1 MAWGSGAFNSCDKL
15 LERVE
20 KNDPTLKELVILPMK
35 TFGAKDLE
43 RLSNAIGELDEQ
55 VDVFPLRWRYI
66 SCIVQYY
73 VFCCMLN
80 RLICPMQSMYV
91 TKENG
96 VNTHLV
102 SISASGHQLPP
113 SSLKAFG
120 NALSIQ
126 AQKQQKFGITSL
138 AIGSKDMGDEGVI
151 ALCQG
156 LALSNGALLQH
167 LDLGWKEIGK
177 DGLYEIG
184 RTFFHSTFLTQLD
197 LSRNAFGND
206 GIVQLSKAVVE
217 HHDDDAVAFPSLE
230 QLILSECNIDSA
242 GMDVLAKILL
252 GPENTKRSKRIHLAI
267 GSNPIGSA
275 GCHSLVQLLSCA
287 DHGSII
293 SHLQAA
299 QCSIGDE
306 GVGILSNGCHQNVEI
321 MDISDNTITKDGA
334 KKFAQS
340 LSHSWRDLVELK
352 IAKNELGS
360 DGVSAILASLVTRSD
375 TGESTDSEKNS
386 TLKNLDLSYTNCGAE
401 GAKAALASG
410 GLHTLRL
417 FGNTIGSDGFDAIA
431 PLLQGGHPN
440 IENLDL
446 GGNNAEEE
454 SVVRLLDSIA
464 DKKDDSTHSRLVV
477 LEIGGNKFG
486 DMAMEALTRLQSVW
500 PELDVAHD
508 KPVEES
514 GWKDEDQD

>member
-35 TFGAKDLE
+35 TFGAKDLD
-43 RLSNAIGELDEQ
+43 RLSHAIETG
-55 VDVFPLRWRYI
+55 
-66 SCIVQYY
+66 
-73 VFCCMLN
+73 M
-80 RLICPMQSMYV
+80 
-91 TKENG
+91 
-96 VNTHLV
+96 NTHLV
-102 SISASGHQLPP
+102 SISASGHPLPP
-113 SSLKAFG
+113 NSLKAFG

-126 AQKQQKFGITSL
+126 ASKQQKYGITSL
-138 AIGSKDMGDEGVI
+138 AIGSKDMGDEGTI

-184 RTFFHSTFLTQLD
+184 TTFAHSKCLRELD
-197 LSRNAFGND
+197 LSRNDFGND
-206 GIVQLSKAVVE
+206 GIVQLSKGAAAAAAE
-217 HHDDDAVAFPSLE
+217 HDDDAAGVAFPALE
-230 QLILSECNIDSA
+230 QLILSECNIDST

-252 GPENTKRSKRIHLAI
+252 GQEKDKRQRSKRIHLAI

-275 GCHSLVQLLSCA
+275 GCHSLVQLLSCV
-287 DHGSII
+287 DHGSVI

-299 QCSIGDE
+299 QCSIGNG
-306 GVGILSNGCHQNVEI
+306 GVEILSQGFHRGLEI
-321 MDISDNTITKDGA
+321 MDISDNGITTDGA
-334 KKFAQS
+334 KKLAASLIQS
-340 LSHSWRDLVELK
+340 WPDLVEMK
-352 IAKNELGS
+352 IAKNEIGS
-360 DGVSAILASLVTRSD
+360 DGVSAILGSLITRGD
-375 TGESTDSEKNS
+375 TNDSTESGKNS
-386 TLKNLDLSYTNCGAE
+386 SLQNLDLSYTNCGAE
-401 GAKAALASG
+401 GAKAALRSG

-431 PLLQGGHPN
+431 PLLRGGHPN

-446 GGNNAEEE
+446 GGNNAEED

-464 DKKDDSTHSRLVV
+464 DKKDASAHSRLAV

-486 DMAMEALTRLQSVW
+486 DKAMEALTRLQSVW
-500 PELDVAHD
+500 PDLDVAHD
-508 KPVEES
+508 KPVGES
-514 GWKDEDQD
+514 GWKEEDQD

>member
-20 KNDPTLKELVILPMK
+20 RNDPTLKELVILPMK
-35 TFGAKDLE
+35 TFGAKDLD
-43 RLSNAIGELDEQ
+43 RLSNAI
-55 VDVFPLRWRYI
+55 
-66 SCIVQYY
+66 
-73 VFCCMLN
+73 
-80 RLICPMQSMYV
+80 
-91 TKENG
+91 ENG

-126 AQKQQKFGITSL
+126 AQKQQIFGITSL

-156 LALSNGALLQH
+156 LAPSNGALLQH
-167 LDLGWKEIGK
+167 IDLGWKEIGK

-184 RTFFHSTFLTQLD
+184 RTFVHSTFLTQLD
-197 LSRNAFGND
+197 LSRNDFGND
-206 GIVQLSKAVVE
+206 GIVQLNKAVVE
-217 HHDDDAVAFPSLE
+217 HYDDAVAFPALE

-252 GPENTKRSKRIHLAI
+252 GQENTKRSKRIHLAI

-306 GVGILSNGCHQNVEI
+306 GVGILSNGCHQHVEI
-321 MDISDNTITKDGA
+321 MDISDNNITKDGV

-340 LSHSWRDLVELK
+340 LSHSWPDLVALK

-375 TGESTDSEKNS
+375 TGESTDSEKSS

-446 GGNNAEEE
+446 GGNNAEED

-464 DKKDDSTHSRLVV
+464 DKKDESTHSKLAV
-477 LEIGGNKFG
+477 LEIGGNMFG

-508 KPVEES
+508 KPVGES